1 MNFWHYVSIDKFHTS
16 ITAFFLSQLFQNI
29 LIHFRKRENSK
40 TVFCICISVPHHTRA
55 QNNRKY
61 YEKLLEEQR
70 RKQYRR
76 GEDGGE
82 EDKTEEPNKY
92 TERPLDEYRKSDE
105 FQTYESLCRGEDTH
119 VILSS
124 FKMPSLILYAICL
137 CKTIFIIK

>member
-1 MNFWHYVSIDKFHTS
+1 M
-16 ITAFFLSQLFQNI
+16 
-29 LIHFRKRENSK
+29 
-40 TVFCICISVPHHTRA
+40 PHHTRA

-76 GEDGGE
+76 GEDGEEE

-124 FKMPSLILYAICL
+124 FKILSLILYAICL

>member
-1 MNFWHYVSIDKFHTS
+1 M
-16 ITAFFLSQLFQNI
+16 
-29 LIHFRKRENSK
+29 
-40 TVFCICISVPHHTRA
+40 PHHTRA

-76 GEDGGE
+76 GEDGEE

>member
-1 MNFWHYVSIDKFHTS
+1 MSANYFETFQYVLEKEKTFK
-16 ITAFFLSQLFQNI
+16 TAF
-29 LIHFRKRENSK
+29 
-40 TVFCICISVPHHTRA
+40 CISVPHHTRA

-70 RKQYRR
+70 RKQYKR
-76 GEDGGE
+76 GEDGEE
-82 EDKTEEPNKY
+82 EDNTEAPNKY

-124 FKMPSLILYAICL
+124 FKMLS
-137 CKTIFIIK
+137 